1 MTERL
6 VKQELR
12 QAESAGE
19 RALESLYILRDTLNS
34 AKNWGLLDLFGGG
47 AFTGLIKH
55 SKMETAAGLIT
66 RAKKDLESFQKE
78 LKDVPVSLDLRMEI
92 GSFLSF
98 ADFFFDDPVSDYLV
112 YSRIQ
117 NTREDVEDGIQLVE
131 ELLEKLTLPLSEFL
145 WECSALSLRDSA
157 SFLLAK
163 KCSTAAEQDL
173 SC

>member
-12 QAESAGE
+12 QAEAAGE

-47 AFTGLIKH
+47 AFTGFIKH

-98 ADFFFDDPVSDYLV
+98 ADFFFDGLVADYLV
-112 YSRIQ
+112 QSRINEARSQ
-117 NTREDVEDGIQLVE
+117 VAETIYRVET
-131 ELLEKLTLPLSEFL
+131 LLGN
-145 WECSALSLRDSA
+145 LRQYA
-157 SFLLAK
+157 
-163 KCSTAAEQDL
+163 
-173 SC
+173 